1 MFSEKFSEKSLKI
14 FTLHLMQDRSIHA
27 IVYQMYGETGQ
38 TDVISLDN
46 KSNNFERG
54 SLDKF
59 TVSAPVVGPLYKI
72 RIWHDDTS
80 PAAGWHLD
88 KVSLWDFVPCILA
101 TNFF

>member
-1 MFSEKFSEKSLKI
+1 
-14 FTLHLMQDRSIHA
+14 
-27 IVYQMYGETGQ
+27 MYGETGQ

-88 KVSLWDFVPCILA
+88 KVRLWDIVSCIPA
-101 TNFF
+101 INFF

>member
-1 MFSEKFSEKSLKI
+1 MLCHKCSLEPFIEKCYTKSKTPQPI
-14 FTLHLMQDRSIHA
+14 LH
-27 IVYQMYGETGQ
+27 QMYGETGQ

-88 KVSLWDFVPCILA
+88 KVSLWDIVSCIPA
-101 TNFF
+101 INFF